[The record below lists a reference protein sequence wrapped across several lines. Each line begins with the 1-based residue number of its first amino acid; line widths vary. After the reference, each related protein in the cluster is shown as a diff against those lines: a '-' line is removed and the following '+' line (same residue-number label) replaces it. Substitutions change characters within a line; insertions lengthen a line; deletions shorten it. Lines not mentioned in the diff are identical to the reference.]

1 MESRKIT
8 PHKAAGQPQ
17 PFIEGEA
24 LQQWKDKVE
33 HLRSDASS
41 ALNHF
46 RSDASSALN
55 AVKHDYKRARASMHR
70 LYDHSALLTFLQE
83 KFPRPATKNA
93 KTAWRNR
100 QGRSSPR

>member
-8 PHKAAGQPQ
+8 QHKAAGQPQ

-24 LQQWKDKVE
+24 LQQWKEKVE

-41 ALNHF
+41 ALSQF
-46 RSDASSALN
+46 RNEASSALN

-70 LYDHSALLTFLQE
+70 LYDHSALVSFLSE
-83 KFPRPATKNA
+83 KLHRPATKSA
-93 KTAWRNR
+93 RSPLR
-100 QGRSSPR
+100 GRQQGRS